1 MDLRRLQVFAKVYEH
16 RSFSRAA
23 EAILLSQPTVSGHI
37 KSLEEELGVNL
48 FDRLGREILP
58 TQAAELLYGYAR
70 RVLELVEEA
79 HSVLDAFLG
88 RLRGELVLGGSTI
101 PGQFVLPMLLARFA
115 EMHPEVR
122 VNLSIQHSDAICAGV
137 LHGQLEAGVVGV
149 RPEDDRL
156 SATPWLYDQVVAA
169 AWPGHPLA
177 GRPVE
182 LEELSPYSLVL
193 REPGSG
199 TRSFVMKALKK
210 SGHSIDHFKVMAELG
225 SNTAVLQ
232 LVRAGIGV
240 GFVSRRAM
248 ADDLGMGR
256 LIELNLRGVDLT
268 RRFYLITR
276 RGRTLSPAVQAFL
289 TLCLAEEETPPQEKA

>member
-101 PGQFVLPMLLARFA
+101 PGQYVLPQLLARFA

-122 VNLSIQHSDAICAGV
+122 INLGIQHSDAICSGV
-137 LHGQLEAGVVGV
+137 LHGQMEAGVVGA
-149 RPEDDRL
+149 RPDDDRL
-156 SATPWLYDQVVAA
+156 AATPWLHDEVVAA
-169 AWPGHPLA
+169 VWPGHALA
-177 GRPVE
+177 GQQVDP
-182 LEELSPYSLVL
+182 EELAQYPLVL

-199 TRSFVMKALKK
+199 TRSFVMGALKK
-210 SGHSIDHFKVMAELG
+210 VGHGIDHFKVMAELG

-232 LVRAGIGV
+232 VVRSHMGV
-240 GFVSRRAM
+240 GFISRRAM
-248 ADDLGMGR
+248 ADDLANGR
-256 LIELNLRGVDLT
+256 LAELTLRGVDLT

-289 TLCLAEEETPPQEKA
+289 ALCLAEEEPASPAKA